1 MDPLANIKNYTG
13 PMLVLHG
20 DKDDVVTDATNK
32 LIVAAYPAAEEIVVP
47 DADHGYGFYSDQ
59 PAVTAAVEGSIS
71 AFFSRNLLGK
81 TSMEDYLA
89 TTEYEWFA
97 TGKDRLYDPGQN
109 GLSGHRGVQ

>member
-1 MDPLANIKNYTG
+1 MCPT
-13 PMLVLHG
+13 PS
-20 DKDDVVTDATNK
+20 
-32 LIVAAYPAAEEIVVP
+32 
-47 DADHGYGFYSDQ
+47 HGYGFYSDQ

-97 TGKDRLYDPGQN
+97 TGKTDYMIQGKMVSQDTEVYNELEDAHYTAQPN
-109 GLSGHRGVQ
+109 GAV